1 MMNGLSRRAPYVGLL
16 TPTAMVGDRSFGA
29 AFSRVGPERRG
40 REHK

>member
-1 MMNGLSRRAPYVGLL
+1 MNGPSRQAHYVGLL
-16 TPTAMVGDRSFGA
+16 TPTAKVGDRSFGA